1 MKAASVGIQLCLL
14 QEKEL
19 CLAVAQVSVA
29 EPEQMV
35 LRGGRGK
42 SELETPVQRRSA
54 HRSAPRS
61 RTAALSLEHV
71 ISGTC

>member
-29 EPEQMV
+29 EPETNG
-35 LRGGRGK
+35 LAGRQGK
-42 SELETPVQRRSA
+42 VRVRNSCAEEVSSQECTMFKDSCSQS
-54 HRSAPRS
+54 
-61 RTAALSLEHV
+61 
-71 ISGTC
+71 